1 MNPVHVGHGAGKG
14 QKDRGGGE
22 RDTGHPVPGRW
33 QSLPRRDAAEGWV
46 RAGPGQ
52 PSFGRWVFLC
62 SCGWCGPG
70 FCQLLF
76 LLWVSCC
83 HQQCPKVKGKD
94 FLSHCEHWRA
104 LLFALQLV
112 LLLLIHFYIWNE
124 EVTEESQRAHINL
137 VCCFVWGSPHNSW
150 ATKSNRLAYQYG
162 WDCYIL
168 SYECPEI
175 KLSC

>member
-1 MNPVHVGHGAGKG
+1 MTKSAPEGCCWGVGESWPRTTFLRPLGVFVQLWLVWA
-14 QKDRGGGE
+14 RI
-22 RDTGHPVPGRW
+22 
-33 QSLPRRDAAEGWV
+33 LPAA
-46 RAGPGQ
+46 
-52 PSFGRWVFLC
+52 VFAL
-62 SCGWCGPG
+62 G
-70 FCQLLF
+70 F
-76 LLWVSCC
+76 LLSPAMSKS
-83 HQQCPKVKGKD
+83 QGKRQYI

-104 LLFALQLV
+104 LLFALQLI